1 MDAAC
6 MKWLRALNEWLALKL
21 SAGFSS
27 MATFW
32 AFNILTFV
40 PLAFPSLLAIVQF
53 ISSGYLQLVALP
65 LLAVSNALTFKMTEA
80 RAQQDHIA
88 IMAEMEMLKSL
99 LASQVCELKLLK
111 EMQVEQHE
119 ILKLLRCSLEKKD

>member
-1 MDAAC
+1 MDATG
-6 MKWLRALNEWLALKL
+6 MRRLGALNEWLALKL
-21 SAGFSS
+21 SAGFSTMS
-27 MATFW
+27 TFW
-32 AFNILTFV
+32 VFNVLTFV
-40 PLAFPSLLAIVQF
+40 PLVFPSLLAVVQF

-65 LLAVSNALTFKMTEA
+65 LIGVANAITFKLTEA

-99 LASQVCELKLLK
+99 LASQVCEILLLK

-119 ILKLLRCSLEKKD
+119 ILKLLKCSLELKG